1 MKDISHIVRLM
12 WNEKRDIWL
21 TVLLGFLAGI
31 TGIALFASSGYLIS
45 KAALLPPLYTL
56 TVMLALLKLAG
67 IARALSRYA
76 ERLVS
81 HRATFTIL
89 KDVRASFYE
98 KLEPMVPRIFNTYR
112 SGDLLSRIVGDVE
125 NLQNFFLRVFYPP
138 VVFLFVFLSTIAF
151 VSFYSVP
158 IAMMLLAGMVLTGM
172 VIPAYFA
179 YRQKKLDDS
188 VRDMRS
194 LFSSEAAEFYY
205 GYRDLKIY
213 GQTADKE
220 EYLRRLS
227 NILADKQAQLDNRV
241 NQTQS
246 INTAITV
253 LINCGILTLGAYQAA
268 AGELNGLYLAMLV
281 MISLNVFEFA
291 VPMAAFPVYYEESRR
306 ASKRLYSFSEEPFL
320 REGKNQDDITKD
332 GFSIHVKNVH
342 YSYGTAGSGLKGV
355 TVTFPQGSKTAVV
368 GPSGSGKSTLLM
380 LLMKMYEPE
389 SGEITL
395 NEKPLSDIS
404 SESLWEGCNIV
415 LQDNHFFYGT
425 IRENLMI
432 AVKEETEDA
441 ELIHA
446 LIEAGLENKRLDD
459 VVLEKGDNLSGGEK
473 QKLAIARILL
483 KKAGLWLL
491 DEPTA
496 SMDLLSEQSIHNTLF
511 KHTRHQTL
519 ILVSH
524 RLTGLEKMDQII
536 VMDQGRIL
544 EKGSYAELMR
554 RKGYFYGLKQIE
566 QEVLV

>member
-1 MKDISHIVRLM
+1 MKDISHIARLM
-12 WNEKRDIWL
+12 WNEKKDIWL

-158 IAMMLLAGMVLTGM
+158 IAIMLLAGMVLTGM
-172 VIPAYFA
+172 VIPGYFA
-179 YRQKKLDDS
+179 FLQKKIDDS

-213 GQTADKE
+213 GQTAEKE
-220 EYLRRLS
+220 EKLRRMS
-227 NILADKQAQLDNRV
+227 DILADKQAQLDNRV

-253 LINCGILTLGAYQAA
+253 IINCGVLALGAYQAA
-268 AGELNGLYLAMLV
+268 AGELDGLYLAMLV

-291 VPMAAFPVYYEESRR
+291 VPMAAFPVYYEESMR
-306 ASKRLYSFSEEPFL
+306 ASKRLYSLPEEPVIQ
-320 REGKNQDDITKD
+320 EEKKQADITKD
-332 GFSIHVKNVH
+332 GFSIQVKNVH
-342 YSYGTAGSGLKGV
+342 YSYGTAGSGLNGV

-389 SGEITL
+389 AGEIIL
-395 NEKPLSDIS
+395 NEKPLFDIS
-404 SESLWEGCNIV
+404 SESMWDSCNIV

-425 IRENLMI
+425 IRENLLI
-432 AVKEETEDA
+432 AVKEETEDS

-446 LIEAGLENKRLDD
+446 LKEAGLENKRLDD
-459 VVLEKGDNLSGGEK
+459 PVLEKGDNLSGGEK

-496 SMDLLSEQSIHNTLF
+496 SMDLLSEQSIQDTLF
-511 KHTRHQTL
+511 KHAGGNTL

-536 VMDQGRIL
+536 VMDGGRIL
-544 EKGSYAELMR
+544 EKGSYAELME

>member
-172 VIPAYFA
+172 AIPAYFA
-179 YRQKKLDDS
+179 YRQKKWDDS

-213 GQTADKE
+213 GQTAEKE
-220 EYLRRLS
+220 EKLRRLS
-227 NILADKQAQLDNRV
+227 DLLADKQAQLDNRV

-253 LINCGILTLGAYQAA
+253 IINCGILALGAYQAA

-306 ASKRLYSFSEEPFL
+306 ASKRLYSFPEEPVL
-320 REGKNQDDITKD
+320 QEEKKQDDITQD

-342 YSYGTAGSGLKGV
+342 YSYGAAGSGLKGV
-355 TVTFPQGSKTAVV
+355 TVAFPQGSKTAVV

-395 NEKPLSDIS
+395 NEKPLADII

-425 IRENLMI
+425 IRENLLI
-432 AVKEETEDA
+432 AVKEEAEDA
-441 ELIHA
+441 DLLHA
-446 LIEAGLENKRLDD
+446 LKEAGLENKRLDD
-459 VVLEKGDNLSGGEK
+459 LVLEKGDNLSGGEK

-511 KHTRHQTL
+511 EHARHQTL

-544 EKGSYAELMR
+544 EKGPYEELMR